1 METEEWQIPN
11 QKHYYKR
18 LRLGN
23 SWEVSSDLG
32 AWSSL
37 EDLHMDGQVG
47 FRVFADCRDQVPSF
61 HQHLVGVVIQRRID
75 HQLARRAFTLIQPVQ
90 DGIKPGDRG
99 VELLRQLFI
108 LGQ

>member
-23 SWEVSSDLG
+23 SWEASGDLG

-47 FRVFADCRDQVPSF
+47 LGVLADRRDQVSSLD
-61 HQHLVGVVIQRRID
+61 QHLVGVVIQRRID
-75 HQLARRAFTLIQPVQ
+75 HQLARRPFAFVDTIENGIQT
-90 DGIKPGDRG
+90 GDCDIQFLS
-99 VELLRQLFI
+99 E
-108 LGQ
+108 